1 MNCSMEL
8 PTEILAL
15 FNPGNPSTG
24 GGFIYELKVP
34 LLILAIALGLA
45 LVIAIVI
52 LSMQRDGGGKQSRH
66 GRSARLLTPKSV
78 APGDEGAGRKKRR
91 RRHKSRRRDHRK
103 RNPTLSETGGLPP
116 KKEDDPE
123 GPETEPYQ

>member
-15 FNPGNPSTG
+15 FNPGNPGTG

-45 LVIAIVI
+45 LVIGIVI
-52 LSMQRDGGGKQSRH
+52 LTMQRDGGGKQSGQ
-66 GRSARLLTPKSV
+66 GRSARLLTAKPV
-78 APGDEGAGRKKRR
+78 PPGDEGAGRKKRR
-91 RRHKSRRRDHRK
+91 RHKSRRRNHRK

-116 KKEDDPE
+116 KKEDDPGE
-123 GPETEPYQ
+123 SKTEPDQ

>member
-1 MNCSMEL
+1 MNYSMEL
-8 PTEILAL
+8 STEILAL

-24 GGFIYELKVP
+24 DGFIYALKGP

-52 LSMQRDGGGKQSRH
+52 LTMQRDGGAKQSRH
-66 GRSARLLTPKSV
+66 GRSARLSTAKPV
-78 APGDEGAGRKKRR
+78 APGEEGARRKKRR
-91 RRHKSRRRDHRK
+91 RNKRRRRDHRK

-116 KKEDDPE
+116 KKEDDPGE
-123 GPETEPYQ
+123 PETEPDQ

>member
-15 FNPGNPSTG
+15 LNSGNPSSG
-24 GGFIYELKVP
+24 GGFFDALKGP

-52 LSMQRDGGGKQSRH
+52 MTMHRDGGAKQSRH
-66 GRSARLLTPKSV
+66 GRSARLSTTKPI
-78 APGDEGAGRKKRR
+78 APGDEGDRRKKRR
-91 RRHKSRRRDHRK
+91 RHKRQRRDHRK

-116 KKEDDPE
+116 KNQDDPGE
-123 GPETEPYQ
+123 PETEPDQ

>member
-1 MNCSMEL
+1 MNYSMEL
-8 PTEILAL
+8 STEILAL

-24 GGFIYELKVP
+24 DGFIYALKGP

-52 LSMQRDGGGKQSRH
+52 LTMQRDGGAKQSRH
-66 GRSARLLTPKSV
+66 GRSARLSTAKPV
-78 APGDEGAGRKKRR
+78 APGEESASRKKRR
-91 RRHKSRRRDHRK
+91 RHKRRRRDHRK

-116 KKEDDPE
+116 KKEDDPGE
-123 GPETEPYQ
+123 PETEPDQ

>member
-24 GGFIYELKVP
+24 GGFIYALKVP
-34 LLILAIALGLA
+34 LLILAIALGLG

-52 LSMQRDGGGKQSRH
+52 LTMQRDGRPKKSGH
-66 GRSARLLTPKSV
+66 GRSARLSSAKPV
-78 APGDEGAGRKKRR
+78 APGEEGASRKKRR
-91 RRHKSRRRDHRK
+91 RHKRRRRDHRK
-103 RNPTLSETGGLPP
+103 RNATLSETGGLPP
-116 KKEDDPE
+116 KKEDDPGE
-123 GPETEPYQ
+123 QETEPDQ

>member
-24 GGFIYELKVP
+24 GGFIYALKVP
-34 LLILAIALGLA
+34 LLILAMALGLA

-52 LSMQRDGGGKQSRH
+52 LAMQRDGGPKQSRH
-66 GRSARLLTPKSV
+66 RGSARLSTAKPV
-78 APGDEGAGRKKRR
+78 APGEEGASRKKRR
-91 RRHKSRRRDHRK
+91 RHKRRRRDHRK

-116 KKEDDPE
+116 KKEDDPGE
-123 GPETEPYQ
+123 PEPEQDQ

>member
-15 FNPGNPSTG
+15 FNPGNPSNG
-24 GGFIYELKVP
+24 GGFIYALKGP

-52 LSMQRDGGGKQSRH
+52 LTMQRDGGAKQSRH
-66 GRSARLLTPKSV
+66 GRSARLSTAKPV
-78 APGDEGAGRKKRR
+78 APGEEDARRKKRR
-91 RRHKSRRRDHRK
+91 RNKRRRRDHRK

-116 KKEDDPE
+116 KKEDDPGE
-123 GPETEPYQ
+123 PETEPDQ

>member
-15 FNPGNPSTG
+15 FNPGNPGTG

-45 LVIAIVI
+45 LLIALVI
-52 LSMQRDGGGKQSRH
+52 LVTHRDGGTKQSRQGH
-66 GRSARLLTPKSV
+66 SARLTMAKPK
-78 APGDEGAGRKKRR
+78 APGEEGERRKKRR
-91 RRHKSRRRDHRK
+91 RHKRRRRDHRK
-103 RNPTLSETGGLPP
+103 RNPTLSETGGLPSKNDDTPEEP
-116 KKEDDPE
+116 KAEE
-123 GPETEPYQ
+123 EQ

>member
-8 PTEILAL
+8 PTQILAL
-15 FNPGNPSTG
+15 LNPGNPSTG
-24 GGFIYELKVP
+24 GGFLYALKGP

-52 LSMQRDGGGKQSRH
+52 LTMHRDGGAKQSRH
-66 GRSARLLTPKSV
+66 GRSARLSTAKPM
-78 APGDEGAGRKKRR
+78 APGEEGDRRKKRR
-91 RRHKSRRRDHRK
+91 RHKRRRRDHRK

-116 KKEDDPE
+116 KNEDDPVE
-123 GPETEPYQ
+123 PETEPDQ

>member
-24 GGFIYELKVP
+24 GGFIYALKGP

-52 LSMQRDGGGKQSRH
+52 LTMQRDGGGKQSRH
-66 GRSARLLTPKSV
+66 GRSTRLSTAKSV
-78 APGDEGAGRKKRR
+78 APGEEGASRKKRR
-91 RRHKSRRRDHRK
+91 RHKRRRRDHRK

-116 KKEDDPE
+116 KNDDTP
-123 GPETEPYQ
+123 GEPKAEEEQ

>member
-15 FNPGNPSTG
+15 LNSGNTSSG
-24 GGFIYELKVP
+24 GGFFDAVKGP

-52 LSMQRDGGGKQSRH
+52 LTMQKDGGAKQSRH
-66 GRSARLLTPKSV
+66 GRSSRLSTAKPV
-78 APGDEGAGRKKRR
+78 APGEEGPSRKKRR
-91 RRHKSRRRDHRK
+91 RHKRRRRDHRK
-103 RNPTLSETGGLPP
+103 RNATLSETGGLPP
-116 KKEDDPE
+116 KKEDDPGE
-123 GPETEPYQ
+123 PETELDQ

>member
-24 GGFIYELKVP
+24 GGFIYALKVP
-34 LLILAIALGLA
+34 LLILAMALGLA
-45 LVIAIVI
+45 LVIAIVA
-52 LSMQRDGGGKQSRH
+52 LTMQRDGGPKKSRH
-66 GRSARLLTPKSV
+66 GRSTRLSTAKPV
-78 APGDEGAGRKKRR
+78 APGEEGASRKKRR
-91 RRHKSRRRDHRK
+91 RHKRRRRDHRK

-116 KKEDDPE
+116 KKEDDPGE
-123 GPETEPYQ
+123 PETEPDQ

>member
-1 MNCSMEL
+1 MNCSMEF

-24 GGFIYELKVP
+24 GGFIYALKVP
-34 LLILAIALGLA
+34 LLILAVALGLG

-52 LSMQRDGGGKQSRH
+52 LTMQRDGRPKKSGH
-66 GRSARLLTPKSV
+66 GRSARLSTAKPV
-78 APGDEGAGRKKRR
+78 APGEEGASRKKRR
-91 RRHKSRRRDHRK
+91 RHKRRRRDHRK

-116 KKEDDPE
+116 KNDDTS
-123 GPETEPYQ
+123 GEPKAEEEQ

>member
-1 MNCSMEL
+1 MNCSMEF

-24 GGFIYELKVP
+24 GGFIYALKVP
-34 LLILAIALGLA
+34 LLILAIALGLG

-52 LSMQRDGGGKQSRH
+52 LTMQRDGRPKKSGH
-66 GRSARLLTPKSV
+66 GRSARLSSAKPV
-78 APGDEGAGRKKRR
+78 APGEEGASRKKRR
-91 RRHKSRRRDHRK
+91 RHKRRRRDHRK

-116 KKEDDPE
+116 KKEDDPGE
-123 GPETEPYQ
+123 PKTEPDQ

>member
-15 FNPGNPSTG
+15 FNSGNPSSG
-24 GGFIYELKVP
+24 GGFFAAVKGP

-52 LSMQRDGGGKQSRH
+52 MTMHRDGGAKQSRH
-66 GRSARLLTPKSV
+66 GRPARLSTAKPM
-78 APGDEGAGRKKRR
+78 APGEEGDRRKKRR
-91 RRHKSRRRDHRK
+91 RHKRRRRDHRK

-116 KKEDDPE
+116 KNEDDPGE
-123 GPETEPYQ
+123 PETEPDQ